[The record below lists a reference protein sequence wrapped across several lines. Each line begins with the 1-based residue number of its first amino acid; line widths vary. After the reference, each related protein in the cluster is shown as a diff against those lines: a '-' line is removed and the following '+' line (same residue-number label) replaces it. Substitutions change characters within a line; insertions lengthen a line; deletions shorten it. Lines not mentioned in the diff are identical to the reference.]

1 MQQSK
6 LESALE
12 QALNVGS
19 GFILSYI
26 IWITVITPVYDIQLS
41 TSDNLT
47 VTLIFTVASLLRGY
61 IWRRVFN
68 RRLLHKLLTAGS

>member
-12 QALNVGS
+12 QTLNVGS

-41 TSDNLT
+41 TSENLS
-47 VTLIFTVASLLRGY
+47 VTLIFTIVSLLRGY
-61 IWRRVFN
+61 VWRRVFN
-68 RRLLHKLLTAGS
+68 RRLLHKLLTSGS

>member
-12 QALNVGS
+12 QTLNVGS
-19 GFILSYI
+19 GFILSYM

-47 VTLIFTVASLLRGY
+47 VTLIFTVVSLLRGY
-61 IWRRVFN
+61 VWRRLFN
-68 RRLLHKLLTAGS
+68 GRVLHKLLTSGP